1 MDNEFK
7 EDKFQPIS
15 GRRIIDINYVL
26 QELQEKARHNGL
38 FNCTLGNFRLISE
51 KRRGLLSVFRFECN
65 MCKQGCLINSEDQN
79 DKEQVNIN
87 IAATTG
93 IVASGIGFSQ
103 FEELCSAMNIPV
115 FSSKC
120 YSKLEE
126 EVFEKWNK
134 TASASMETA
143 AQMEKE
149 IAIAEGR
156 IKNGYPVVDVY
167 VDGSWCARSYGTNYK
182 ASSGTAAIIGR
193 RTGQV
198 LYIGIKNKYCL
209 VCARAE
215 HKNMSP
221 KQHKCFK
228 NYEGSSSSMETEII
242 VEGFT
247 SSITMYGIIY
257 ERMIGDGDASTY
269 AAVLK
274 ARPYETENVTVE
286 KIECRNH
293 ILRNFCKKLR
303 NLITDTKYILVHRK
317 MLTNIKILTM
327 RKSIVQCISI
337 SITKPLKVLEM

>member
-1 MDNEFK
+1 
-7 EDKFQPIS
+7 
-15 GRRIIDINYVL
+15 
-26 QELQEKARHNGL
+26 
-38 FNCTLGNFRLISE
+38 
-51 KRRGLLSVFRFECN
+51 
-65 MCKQGCLINSEDQN
+65 MCKQVCLINSEDQN
-79 DKEQVNIN
+79 NKEKVNIN

-93 IVASGIGFSQ
+93 IVANGISFSQ

-115 FSSKC
+115 FSSKY

-134 TASASMETA
+134 TASASMEAA

-156 IKNGYPVVDVY
+156 IKNGYPVIDVC

-193 RTGQV
+193 RTRQV

-242 VEGFT
+242 VEGFK
-247 SSITMYGIIY
+247 SSITMHGVIY
-257 ERMIGDGDASTY
+257 ERMIGDLSAIIECAKNTIALKIKNDNEELKNIQNSTLIFRINAIVSNV
-269 AAVLK
+269 AAKSRSLIEDVD
-274 ARPYETENVTVE
+274 TNTVE
-286 KIECRNH
+286 CFNSVIAKFIGGKR
-293 ILRNFCKKLR
+293 INFSFKGGYQERCSADVLSF
-303 NLITDTKYILVHRK
+303 NCQSGL
-317 MLTNIKILTM
+317 
-327 RKSIVQCISI
+327 SAVQ
-337 SITKPLKVLEM
+337 KAF